1 MRAAARLRLG
11 LHRPRPRVPG
21 EPGPGRGE
29 DTLTSLLQ
37 VLAGPA
43 FILVFS
49 VCGALFGLAA
59 DTWHRPR
66 LLGAAVVLFSV
77 GVAATSLASSFPH
90 LVLARLLLAAGES
103 ACSPVSVSLITDLYR
118 DGERGLATGLLHL
131 AVYLGFGLSQAAGIH
146 LASAV
151 GWRAVYLVTGLPG
164 LALGLLL
171 LLLSDPR
178 HSGNCE
184 VERVETDSNENS
196 ISLLHSPSKCEKPT
210 QKQVDNRI

>member
-1 MRAAARLRLG
+1 M
-11 LHRPRPRVPG
+11 
-21 EPGPGRGE
+21 
-29 DTLTSLLQ
+29 TSLLQ

-66 LLGAAVVLFSV
+66 LLGAAVLLFSV

-178 HSGNCE
+178 HTASWE
-184 VERVETDSNENS
+184 EERVETDSNENS
-196 ISLLHSPSKCEKPT
+196 ISLLQSPSKSEKST
-210 QKQVDNRI
+210 QKQVDIEYRYIYSIALTTSC

>member
-77 GVAATSLASSFPH
+77 GVAATSLASSFPQ

-118 DGERGLATGLLHL
+118 D
-131 AVYLGFGLSQAAGIH
+131 
-146 LASAV
+146 
-151 GWRAVYLVTGLPG
+151 
-164 LALGLLL
+164 
-171 LLLSDPR
+171 
-178 HSGNCE
+178 
-184 VERVETDSNENS
+184 
-196 ISLLHSPSKCEKPT
+196 
-210 QKQVDNRI
+210 

>member
-90 LVLARLLLAAGES
+90 LVLAPGSLPAAPS
-103 ACSPVSVSLITDLYR
+103 A
-118 DGERGLATGLLHL
+118 
-131 AVYLGFGLSQAAGIH
+131 
-146 LASAV
+146 
-151 GWRAVYLVTGLPG
+151 
-164 LALGLLL
+164 
-171 LLLSDPR
+171 
-178 HSGNCE
+178 
-184 VERVETDSNENS
+184 
-196 ISLLHSPSKCEKPT
+196 
-210 QKQVDNRI
+210 